1 MNNAPTLADAM
12 SWATEAHKGQYD
24 RSGVA
29 YILHPLRIM
38 HRMNTRTEQ
47 IVGVLHDIIEDTP
60 ITFKGLQ
67 EKGYSQEVI
76 DALDHLTRQEGE
88 KYDDFIKRCRK
99 NSIAL
104 KVKIADLEDNMDIRR
119 LDKVTESDLDRLNRY
134 LVAWK
139 YLTCI
144 PEA

>member
-1 MNNAPTLADAM
+1 MNKTPTLADAM
-12 SWATEAHKGQYD
+12 SLATEAHKGQYD

-38 HRMNTRTEQ
+38 HQMNTRTEQ
-47 IVGVLHDIIEDTP
+47 IVGVLHDVIEDTP
-60 ITFKGLQ
+60 ITFQVLK

-99 NSIAL
+99 NYITL
-104 KVKIADLEDNMDIRR
+104 KVKIADLEDNMGIRR
-119 LDKVTESDLDRLNRY
+119 LDKVTESDLARLNRY
-134 LVAWK
+134 LVAWR

-144 PEA
+144 P

>member
-1 MNNAPTLADAM
+1 MNKTPTLADAM
-12 SWATEAHKGQYD
+12 SMATEAHKGQYD

-38 HRMNTRTEQ
+38 HHMNTRTEQ

-60 ITFKGLQ
+60 ITLKVLQ

-76 DALDHLTRQEGE
+76 DALDHLTRQDGE

-99 NSIAL
+99 NPIAL